1 MRKQELVK
9 AVAESLGKSEAE
21 AGNAVNAVFSVIEQS
36 LANGEDVT
44 VSGFGSFKVVERS
57 AREGRNPQTG
67 EAMTIAAKKAPVFRA
82 GTQLKRSVESAQ
94 ESPLM

>member
-9 AVAESLGKSEAE
+9 AVADSMGSSESEASK
-21 AGNAVNAVFSVIEQS
+21 AVNAVFDAIES
-36 LANGEDVT
+36 RLAEGDDVT

-67 EAMTIAAKKAPVFRA
+67 ASMTIAAKKAPVFRA
-82 GTQLKRSVESAQ
+82 GTQLKRSVEG
-94 ESPLM
+94 